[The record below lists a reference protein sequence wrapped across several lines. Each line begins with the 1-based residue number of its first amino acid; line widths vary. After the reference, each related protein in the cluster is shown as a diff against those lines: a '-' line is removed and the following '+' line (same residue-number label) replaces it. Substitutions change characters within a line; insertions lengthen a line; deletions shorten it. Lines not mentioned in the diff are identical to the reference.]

1 MKKHPSFSE
10 LKNLCADFVALRQ
23 HELDQYAQSQCAVTD
38 DCDLNVL
45 ANSECAHSHDKMTT
59 FEKLMQLPGLENV
72 KSTIARQISYQRIMM
87 TRAKHGLRTP
97 NRLMHMILTGNPGT
111 GKTTIAKM
119 LAKIYYEEGI
129 LLKDVFVETSR
140 GNLVGRYIGMTEE
153 NTRERI
159 EQAQGGVLF
168 IDEAYSLTNDTGN
181 DFGPRV
187 IDTLMPVLSSPDSK
201 MMVILAGYPNQMRD
215 FLRTNPGL
223 ASRFPTIIDFPDY
236 DIDTMM
242 EIAEHHIAEI
252 DMHFTPEARS
262 RMRQL
267 VEQAVL
273 VPESG
278 NARFVITA
286 IDNHIIPSM
295 CVRLL
300 NNEIS
305 DIDKMSEIT
314 VFDIPAFA
322 EIPSLNHTFKRSVGF
337 SSNL

>member
-1 MKKHPSFSE
+1 MKKHPSVTE
-10 LKNLCADFVALRQ
+10 LERMCDDFVALRK
-23 HELDQYAQSQCAVTD
+23 HALDKYACVD
-38 DCDLNVL
+38 DCERDEATQSVK
-45 ANSECAHSHDKMTT
+45 SST
-59 FEKLMQLPGLENV
+59 FEKLMQMPGLENV
-72 KSTIARQISYQRIMM
+72 KSTIARQISYNRVMK

-97 NRLMHMILTGNPGT
+97 NRLMHMVLTGNPGT

-119 LAKIYYEEGI
+119 LSKIYYEEGI
-129 LLKDVFVETSR
+129 LNKGIFVETSR
-140 GNLVGRYIGMTEE
+140 GDLVGRYIGMTEE

-187 IDTLMPVLSSPDSK
+187 IDTLMPVLSNPEANI
-201 MMVILAGYPNQMRD
+201 MVILAGYPKQMHEFMRS
-215 FLRTNPGL
+215 NPGL

-236 DIDTMM
+236 DVDTIMA
-242 EIAEHHIAEI
+242 IAEHHIAEI
-252 DMHFTPEARS
+252 DMHFTPEAKD

-267 VEQAVL
+267 VEQAAL

-278 NARFVITA
+278 NARFAITA
-286 IDNHIIPSM
+286 IENHIIPNM

-300 NNEIS
+300 NNEVS

-314 VFDIPAFA
+314 VFDIPSFA
-322 EIPSLNHTFKRSVGF
+322 EIPTLNHTTRRSVGF
-337 SSNL
+337 GA